1 VAPHDKAETNPN
13 AKRHDAMMKKMQK
26 CDLIVLFTQNEK
38 DSVEKI
44 NKLGDVKAIAN
55 CNQLD
60 SILVGGIIDRLTNET
75 VAVKPRQTAGLVE
88 NIAIEKDLEYVV
100 DHKCTSQFK
109 CCPICHELWPQHF
122 DPEEVSHRNQHC
134 CKRKFRKEPAI
145 RSSVYF
151 QNYGINKFH

>member
-88 NIAIEKDLEYVV
+88 NITIEKDLEYVV
-100 DHKCTSQFK
+100 DHKYTS
-109 CCPICHELWPQHF
+109 
-122 DPEEVSHRNQHC
+122 
-134 CKRKFRKEPAI
+134 
-145 RSSVYF
+145 
-151 QNYGINKFH
+151 